1 MRANIKQAKKMEKE
15 YCCLLMD
22 LDMKEHLLIM
32 KLMVMEH
39 INGLIKEFIQDN
51 GKEIKC
57 MVMVKFLG
65 QMVENILE
73 YSIFLN

>member
-1 MRANIKQAKKMEKE
+1 
-15 YCCLLMD
+15 
-22 LDMKEHLLIM
+22 MKEHLLIM

-39 INGLIKEFIQDN
+39 INGLIKEFIQGN

-57 MVMVKFLG
+57 MVMVKFRG

>member
-1 MRANIKQAKKMEKE
+1 MKVNIKQEKKMVKE
-15 YCCLLMD
+15 YYCLLMV
-22 LDMKEHLLIM
+22 LDMKEHLWIM

-39 INGLIKEFIQDN
+39 INGLIKEFILDS

-65 QMVENILE
+65 QMVENI
-73 YSIFLN
+73 